1 MLIDELPAKAHMWRN
16 RDQLSDIVGDTWKGT
31 ASLKIEN
38 ADDNLRLLNLNL
50 INSETFFNS
59 SCYESGQ

>member
-1 MLIDELPAKAHMWRN
+1 MLIDEITAKAQMWRN
-16 RDQLSDIVGDTWKGT
+16 RDQLSDIAGDTWNGI

-50 INSETFFNS
+50 INSETFFNF
-59 SCYESGQ
+59 SCYESGK

>member
-1 MLIDELPAKAHMWRN
+1 VLIDELAAKARSWRN